1 VQTYLFQTLFSMN
14 NKGTVKELLEGSCDG
29 GETSHGLAKVEMCY
43 SGTPSYEYVRFTVKD
58 GYVTFRGKRRKIER
72 QIGGEFIRQPG
83 ESMDDFWK
91 KALKFA
97 QAEYKKRR
105 QHDTRHPSYTASVA
119 LSVTERCFPELKTHG
134 VEGFAL
140 DAGGRD
146 GLTYLNT
153 GDSYD
158 TTILF
163 RSRSERM
170 WLGSWG
176 DFVESNPKLCGNG

>member
-1 VQTYLFQTLFSMN
+1 MESYLFQTLFTMN
-14 NKGTVKELLEGSCDG
+14 NKGTVKELLEGACDG
-29 GETSHGLAKVEMCY
+29 DGTSHGLAKVEMYY

-58 GYVTFRGKRRKIER
+58 GYVTFRGKRRKVKR

-83 ESMDDFWK
+83 ESVQDFWK

-97 QAEYKKRR
+97 REEYKKRR
-105 QHDTRHPSYTASVA
+105 QHDTRHPSHAVSVA

-134 VEGFAL
+134 VEGICF

-153 GDSYD
+153 GDSYGR
-158 TTILF
+158 TILF
-163 RSRSERM
+163 RSKTERM

-176 DFVESNPKLCGNG
+176 DFVERNPELCGNT